1 MLRRFGKI
9 GMVYQHD
16 FSVAEL
22 IFRFSSYA
30 AGGHQRRN
38 EKVRHVPNVQVFQA
52 ALLRSLNLSQDQQD
66 DSKAVNCIYRLV
78 L

>member
-22 IFRFSSYA
+22 IYRFSSYA
-30 AGGHQRRN
+30 AGGHQRGI
-38 EKVRHVPNVQVFQA
+38 EKVRHVPKVQAF
-52 ALLRSLNLSQDQQD
+52 
-66 DSKAVNCIYRLV
+66 
-78 L
+78 